1 MTAMRTIGTLV
12 VHVLAHVLC
21 GKPVSPP
28 RSRGHAFPGRAI
40 ARIGLLSIGM
50 LPLGLPLIASAATD
64 EEKQFAFGVVERNAI
79 PMAKI
84 GDSLYYFAELGM
96 QEFESTKLM
105 KEVLEAGGFTV

>member
-1 MTAMRTIGTLV
+1 
-12 VHVLAHVLC
+12 
-21 GKPVSPP
+21 
-28 RSRGHAFPGRAI
+28 
-40 ARIGLLSIGM
+40 M

-64 EEKQFAFGVVERNAI
+64 EEKQFAFGVVERNAT

-105 KEVLEAGGFTV
+105 KEVLEAGGFTVELGAAGMPTNLWVHWGSGHPAIAIVTEIDALPEG